1 MRIRLRIMRKS
12 ILTDA
17 LFPKTRQ
24 AILAATLLRPE
35 RWWYLSD
42 LAKHLG
48 VPPSSLQREL
58 TRLVDAGILLRRQ
71 DGNRVYFRANT
82 VCPVFPE
89 LHGILVK
96 TVGLVEILREAVAP
110 FADRI
115 CLAFIYGSMARAA
128 EHTASDIDLMIVGTI
143 GLADLAPTLQAL
155 EQRLARPVNA
165 TLYTPDEWAAK
176 IYAGHHFLLT
186 VLDDE
191 KLFIIGTSDDVAA
204 THAGASHP
212 TPHHEP

>member
-1 MRIRLRIMRKS
+1 MRKS
-12 ILTDA
+12 TLTDA

-24 AILAATLLRPE
+24 AILATTFMHPE

-71 DGNRVYFRANT
+71 DGNRVYFQANT

-89 LHGILVK
+89 LHGIFVK
-96 TVGLVEILREAVAP
+96 TVGLVEILREAIAP
-110 FADRI
+110 FVDRI
-115 CLAFIYGSMARAA
+115 RLAFVYGSVARAA

-143 GLADLAPTLQAL
+143 GLVDLAPILHTL
-155 EQRLARPVNA
+155 EQRLARPINA
-165 TLYTPDEWAAK
+165 TIYTPGEWAAK
-176 IYAGHHFLLT
+176 INAGHHFLQT
-186 VLDDE
+186 VLDNE

-204 THAGASHP
+204 THAGAPHSASH
-212 TPHHEP
+212 H